1 MNEAHVT
8 LEQHLRDAGCSAEVA
23 VYLERSVRVPKVVE
37 GAVLQ
42 QVAIERVGMVAVV
55 QTCPLIELPSH

>member
-23 VYLERSVRVPKVVE
+23 VYLERSMRVPKVVE

-42 QVAIERVGMVAVV
+42 QVAIESVGMVAVV